1 MQQEG
6 PLGRAGTAS
15 SWQRKGSTEHPGL
28 LADDA
33 DGESNDN
40 SSYCVAGAPAV
51 PSPVLNTQ
59 HKNGP

>member
-6 PLGRAGTAS
+6 PLRRAGTAS
-15 SWQRKGSTEHPGL
+15 PWQRKGSTEHPGL

-40 SSYCVAGAPAV
+40 RSYCVVGGDAV
-51 PSPVLNTQ
+51 PSPVLNT
-59 HKNGP
+59 